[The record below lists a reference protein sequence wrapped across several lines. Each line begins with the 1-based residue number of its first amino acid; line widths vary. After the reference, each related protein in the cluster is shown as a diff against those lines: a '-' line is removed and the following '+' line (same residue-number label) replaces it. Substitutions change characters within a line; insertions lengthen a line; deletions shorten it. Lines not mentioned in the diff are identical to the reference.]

1 MGCLETGK
9 RAVVASEVFARSPA
23 AARVLERVFD
33 ARRRM
38 LSAKRAFGKTGEVFK
53 EAEPGRVSAAPGLK
67 PSSDAA

>member
-9 RAVVASEVFARSPA
+9 RAVVASEVFAKESGGCLSVRESFRCQA
-23 AARVLERVFD
+23 
-33 ARRRM
+33 RM